1 MEPTEQ
7 DDRPWDERLVAR
19 LSHGSNKVNPDS
31 RVGALIGITHPL
43 LALTVG
49 IVSGASYLTA
59 LAGVT
64 VLTLLARYTWPLARR
79 TRAARRAA
87 ETNPNPFGH

>member
-1 MEPTEQ
+1 MEPIEQ
-7 DDRPWDERLVAR
+7 HDRPWDEQLLAR
-19 LSHGSNKVNPDS
+19 ISRGSNKANPDS

-49 IVSGASYLTA
+49 VVSGASYWTA

-64 VLTLLARYTWPLARR
+64 MLALLARYTWPLARR

-87 ETNPNPFGH
+87 ATNPNPFGQ